1 MKNEPS
7 KTVRLIRWEGHE
19 LRYEDDDREFVHEML
34 SHNLGFKNAGLVM
47 MQQTRDQD
55 TWQCIILDLEKDKEY
70 TEDELFA
77 LTENAT
83 ARQKCFMI
91 DMPRENYENIKKA
104 RQKPKNNVFD
114 LFMGYHEEPQTTA

>member
-1 MKNEPS
+1 MKSEPS
-7 KTVRLIRWEGHE
+7 KTIRLIRWEGQE
-19 LRYEDDDREFVHEML
+19 IRYEDADREFVHEML
-34 SHNLGFKNAGLVM
+34 AHNLGFKNAALVM
-47 MQQTRDQD
+47 MQQTSDED
-55 TWQCIILDLEKDKEY
+55 TWQCVILDLDKNKDY

-104 RQKPKNNVFD
+104 RKQNKNNVFD
-114 LFMGYHEEPQTTA
+114 LFMGYHEEPETTA

>member
-7 KTVRLIRWEGHE
+7 KTVRLIRWEGNE
-19 LRYEDDDREFVHEML
+19 LRYEDGDREFVHEML
-34 SHNLGFKNAGLVM
+34 AHNLGFKNAALVM
-47 MQQTRDQD
+47 MQQTSDED
-55 TWQCIILDLEKDKEY
+55 TWQCVILDLDKNKDY

-91 DMPRENYENIKKA
+91 DMSRENYENIKKA
-104 RQKPKNNVFD
+104 RKQNKNNVFD
-114 LFMGYHEEPQTTA
+114 LFMGYHEETTA

>member
-7 KTVRLIRWEGHE
+7 KTVRLIRWEGQE
-19 LRYEDDDREFVHEML
+19 IRYEDQDREFVHEML
-34 SHNLGFKNAGLVM
+34 AHNLGFKNAALVM
-47 MQQTRDQD
+47 MQQTSDED
-55 TWQCIILDLEKDKEY
+55 TWQCVILDLDK

-104 RQKPKNNVFD
+104 RKQNKNNVFD
-114 LFMGYHEEPQTTA
+114 LFMGYHEETTA

>member
-7 KTVRLIRWEGHE
+7 KTVRLIRWEGNE
-19 LRYEDDDREFVHEML
+19 LRYEDGDREFVHEML
-34 SHNLGFKNAGLVM
+34 AHNLGFKNAALVM
-47 MQQTRDQD
+47 MQQTSDED
-55 TWQCIILDLEKDKEY
+55 TWQCVILDLDKNKEY

-104 RQKPKNNVFD
+104 RKQNKNNVFD
-114 LFMGYHEEPQTTA
+114 LFMGYHEETTA

>member
-7 KTVRLIRWEGHE
+7 KTVRLIRWEGNE
-19 LRYEDDDREFVHEML
+19 LRYEDGDREFVHEML
-34 SHNLGFKNAGLVM
+34 AHNLGLKNANLVQ
-47 MQQTRDQD
+47 MQQTADPD
-55 TWQCIILDLEKDKEY
+55 TWQCVIVELNPNKEY
-70 TEDELFA
+70 TEDELFV
-77 LTENAT
+77 LVQDVP

-91 DMPRENYENIKKA
+91 EMPRENYENIKKA

>member
-1 MKNEPS
+1 MKSEPS
-7 KTVRLIRWEGHE
+7 KTIRLIRWEGQE
-19 LRYEDDDREFVHEML
+19 IRYEDADREFVHEML
-34 SHNLGFKNAGLVM
+34 AHNLGFKNAALVM
-47 MQQTRDQD
+47 MQQTSDED
-55 TWQCIILDLEKDKEY
+55 TWQCVILDLDKNKDY

-104 RQKPKNNVFD
+104 RKQNKNNVFD
-114 LFMGYHEEPQTTA
+114 LFMGYHEETTA

>member
-7 KTVRLIRWEGHE
+7 KTVRLIRWEGNE
-19 LRYEDDDREFVHEML
+19 LRYEDGDREFVHEML
-34 SHNLGFKNAGLVM
+34 AHNLGFKNAALVM
-47 MQQTRDQD
+47 MQQTSDED
-55 TWQCIILDLEKDKEY
+55 TWQCVILDLDKNKEY

-91 DMPRENYENIKKA
+91 DMSRENYENIKKA
-104 RQKPKNNVFD
+104 RKQNKNNVFD
-114 LFMGYHEEPQTTA
+114 LFMGYHEETTA

>member
-1 MKNEPS
+1 MKSEPS
-7 KTVRLIRWEGHE
+7 KTIRLIRWDGHE
-19 LRYEDDDREFVHEML
+19 LRYEDGDREFVHEML
-34 SHNLGFKNAGLVM
+34 AHELGFKNAALVM
-47 MQQTRDQD
+47 MQQTSDED
-55 TWQCIILDLEKDKEY
+55 TWQCVILDLKSDQEY

-104 RQKPKNNVFD
+104 RKQNKNNVFD
-114 LFMGYHEEPQTTA
+114 LFMGYHEETTA

>member
-1 MKNEPS
+1 MKSEPS
-7 KTVRLIRWEGHE
+7 KTIRLIRWEGQE
-19 LRYEDDDREFVHEML
+19 IRYEDGDREFVHEML
-34 SHNLGFKNAGLVM
+34 AHNLGFKNAALVM
-47 MQQTRDQD
+47 MQQTSDED
-55 TWQCIILDLEKDKEY
+55 TWQCVILDLDKNKDY

-104 RQKPKNNVFD
+104 RKQNKNNVFD
-114 LFMGYHEEPQTTA
+114 LFMGYHEETTA

>member
-7 KTVRLIRWEGHE
+7 KTVRLIRWEGNE
-19 LRYEDDDREFVHEML
+19 LRYEDADREFVHEML
-34 SHNLGFKNAGLVM
+34 AHNLGFKNAGLVM

-114 LFMGYHEEPQTTA
+114 LFMGYHEEPETTA

>member
-7 KTVRLIRWEGHE
+7 KTVRLIRWEGNE
-19 LRYEDDDREFVHEML
+19 LRYEDGDREFVHEML
-34 SHNLGFKNAGLVM
+34 AHNLGFKNAALVM
-47 MQQTRDQD
+47 MQQTSDED
-55 TWQCIILDLEKDKEY
+55 TWQCVILDLDKNKDY

-104 RQKPKNNVFD
+104 RKQNKNNVFD
-114 LFMGYHEEPQTTA
+114 LFMGYHEETTA

>member
-1 MKNEPS
+1 MKSEPS
-7 KTVRLIRWEGHE
+7 KTIRLIRWEGQE
-19 LRYEDDDREFVHEML
+19 IRYEDGDREFVHEML
-34 SHNLGFKNAGLVM
+34 AHNLGFKNAALVM
-47 MQQTRDQD
+47 MQQTSDED
-55 TWQCIILDLEKDKEY
+55 TWQCVILDLDKNKEY

-104 RQKPKNNVFD
+104 RKQNKNNVFD
-114 LFMGYHEEPQTTA
+114 LFMGYHEETTA

>member
-7 KTVRLIRWEGHE
+7 KTVRLIRWEGDE
-19 LRYEDDDREFVHEML
+19 LRYEDGDREFVHEML
-34 SHNLGFKNAGLVM
+34 AHNLGFKNAALVM
-47 MQQTRDQD
+47 MQQTSDED
-55 TWQCIILDLEKDKEY
+55 TWQCVILDLDKNKEY

-104 RQKPKNNVFD
+104 RKQNKNNVFD
-114 LFMGYHEEPQTTA
+114 LFMGYHEETTA

>member
-1 MKNEPS
+1 
-7 KTVRLIRWEGHE
+7 
-19 LRYEDDDREFVHEML
+19 ML
-34 SHNLGFKNAGLVM
+34 AHNLGFKNAALVM
-47 MQQTRDQD
+47 MQQTSDED
-55 TWQCIILDLEKDKEY
+55 TWQCVILDLDKNKDY

-104 RQKPKNNVFD
+104 RKQNKNNVFD
-114 LFMGYHEEPQTTA
+114 LFMGYHEETTA